1 MLTRIK
7 FSRMRS
13 PNLLSADLSSPL
25 LRVAIATNILILCSL
40 DFGFSQTSAWANA
53 GTDSRIKSAIKAR
66 VTVESPSQFLFI
78 DLQNHW
84 ARKFVEGLLTNEAL
98 SAAFV
103 TGESTG
109 AFQPDRLITRAEL
122 ANFLAIAF
130 GNRILSKNSSQPN
143 EPVTKAETLAAIA
156 NALNLNNKFTNKS
169 SNSSNQNPQ
178 TYLSSMYRDSAQIPK
193 EAMTAIASITQEGLV
208 TNYPDPRLLS
218 PNNPISKSE
227 LAVLL
232 YQALVYQKRLPPIQ
246 SAYTTNP
253 NRGLFDIELSPV
265 TRLEVSISRRTVTAF
280 NGEIRLKTY
289 PVAVGREG
297 WSSPIGEH
305 RVLQAI
311 AYPAWQNPFTGD
323 VIPSKDPEN
332 PLGDRWI
339 GFWTNG
345 KDWSGFHG
353 TPNRSSVGT
362 AASHGCIRMY
372 NEDVRELFSQ
382 VKVGTIV
389 KVSP

>member
-1 MLTRIK
+1 MIIARIK
-7 FSRMRS
+7 FLKMRS
-13 PNLLSADLSSPL
+13 PNFLAPNFLSSNL
-25 LRVAIATNILILCSL
+25 LLPILRGAIGANILFLFSL
-40 DFGFSQTSAWANA
+40 DFGFSQTKVWANS
-53 GTDSRIKSAIKAR
+53 GIKSVIKGGAA
-66 VTVESPSQFLFI
+66 TESPAQFLFI

-84 ARKFVEGLLTNEAL
+84 ARKFVEGLLTHQAL
-98 SAAFV
+98 SAALV
-103 TGESTG
+103 TGDSTG
-109 AFQPDRLITRAEL
+109 TFQPDRLITRAEL

-130 GNRILSKNSSQPN
+130 GNRNLPKNSTRSN
-143 EPVTKAETLAAIA
+143 EPATKAETLAAIA
-156 NALNLNNKFTNKS
+156 TALNLSDKSNK
-169 SNSSNQNPQ
+169 NPQ

-193 EAMTAIASITQEGLV
+193 EAISAIATITQAGLV
-208 TNYPDPRLLS
+208 TNYPDPRILS

-232 YQALVYQKRLPPIQ
+232 YQALVYQKRLPPLK

-253 NRGLFDIELSPV
+253 DRRLFEFELSPV

-280 NGEIRLKTY
+280 NGETRLKTY

-311 AYPAWQNPFTGD
+311 EYPAWQNPFTGD

-339 GFWTNG
+339 GFWTDG

-389 KVSP
+389 RVSP

>member
-1 MLTRIK
+1 MIIARIK
-7 FSRMRS
+7 FLKMRS
-13 PNLLSADLSSPL
+13 PNFLAPNFLSSNL
-25 LRVAIATNILILCSL
+25 LLPILRGAIGANILFLFSL
-40 DFGFSQTSAWANA
+40 DFGFSQTKVWANS
-53 GTDSRIKSAIKAR
+53 GIKSVIKGGAA
-66 VTVESPSQFLFI
+66 TESPAQFLFI

-84 ARKFVEGLLTNEAL
+84 ARKFVEGLLTHQAL
-98 SAAFV
+98 SAALVSGDF
-103 TGESTG
+103 TGT
-109 AFQPDRLITRAEL
+109 FQPDRLITRAEL
-122 ANFLAIAF
+122 VNFLVIAF
-130 GNRILSKNSSQPN
+130 GNRSLSKNSSRLN

-156 NALNLNNKFTNKS
+156 TALNLSDKSNK
-169 SNSSNQNPQ
+169 NPQ

-193 EAMTAIASITQEGLV
+193 EAMGAIATITQAGLV
-208 TNYPDPRLLS
+208 TNYPDPRILS
-218 PNNPISKSE
+218 PNNPITKSE

-232 YQALVYQKRLPPIQ
+232 YQALVHQKRLPPIQ

-253 NRGLFDIELSPV
+253 NRRLFEFELSPV

-280 NGEIRLKTY
+280 NGETRLKTY

-311 AYPAWQNPFTGD
+311 EYPAWQNPFTGD

-339 GFWTNG
+339 GFWTDG

-389 KVSP
+389 RVSP

>member
-1 MLTRIK
+1 MMISRIK
-7 FSRMRS
+7 FLRMRF
-13 PNLLSADLSSPL
+13 
-25 LRVAIATNILILCSL
+25 LRVAIAANILILFSP
-40 DFGFSQTSAWANA
+40 DFVFLQTRAWANA
-53 GTDSRIKSAIKAR
+53 GIKAR
-66 VTVESPSQFLFI
+66 ETTASPAQFLFI

-84 ARKFVEGLLTNEAL
+84 ARKFVEGLMTHPDL
-98 SAAFV
+98 SAALV
-103 TGESTG
+103 TDGSTG
-109 AFQPDRLITRAEL
+109 TFQPDRLITRAEL
-122 ANFLAIAF
+122 ANFVAIAF
-130 GNRILSKNSSQPN
+130 GNPSLSKNLPKNLTRPDESA
-143 EPVTKAETLAAIA
+143 TKAEALTAIA
-156 NALNLNNKFTNKS
+156 TALNLNDKSNK
-169 SNSSNQNPQ
+169 NPQ

-193 EAMTAIASITQEGLV
+193 EAIAAIATITQAGLV
-208 TNYPDPRLLS
+208 TNYPDPRILS
-218 PNNPISKSE
+218 PNNSISKSE

-232 YQALVYQKRLPPIQ
+232 YQALVHQKRLPPLK

-253 NRGLFDIELSPV
+253 NRRLFDFELSPV

-280 NGEIRLKTY
+280 NGETRLKTY
-289 PVAVGREG
+289 PVAVGRAG

-305 RVLQAI
+305 RVLQTI
-311 AYPAWQNPFTGD
+311 EYPAWQNPFTGD

-339 GFWTNG
+339 GFWTDG

-389 KVSP
+389 KISP

>member
-1 MLTRIK
+1 MIIARIK
-7 FSRMRS
+7 FLKMRS
-13 PNLLSADLSSPL
+13 PNFLAPNFLSSNL
-25 LRVAIATNILILCSL
+25 LLPILRGAIAANILLLFSL
-40 DFGFSQTSAWANA
+40 DFGFSQTKVWANS
-53 GTDSRIKSAIKAR
+53 GIKSVIKGGAA
-66 VTVESPSQFLFI
+66 TESPAQFLFI

-84 ARKFVEGLLTNEAL
+84 ARKFVEGLLTHQAL
-98 SAAFV
+98 SAALVSGDF
-103 TGESTG
+103 TGT
-109 AFQPDRLITRAEL
+109 FQPDRLITRAEL

-130 GNRILSKNSSQPN
+130 SNRSLPKNSTRSN
-143 EPVTKAETLAAIA
+143 EPATKAETLAAIA
-156 NALNLNNKFTNKS
+156 TALNLSDKSNK
-169 SNSSNQNPQ
+169 NPQ
-178 TYLSSMYRDSAQIPK
+178 TYLSSMYRDSGQIPK
-193 EAMTAIASITQEGLV
+193 DSIRAIATITQAGLV
-208 TNYPDPRLLS
+208 TNYPDPRILS

-232 YQALVYQKRLPPIQ
+232 YQALVYQKRLPPLK

-253 NRGLFDIELSPV
+253 DRRLFEFELIPV

-280 NGEIRLKTY
+280 NGETRLKTY

-311 AYPAWQNPFTGD
+311 EYPAWQNPFTGD

-339 GFWTNG
+339 GFWTDG

-389 KVSP
+389 RVSP

>member
-1 MLTRIK
+1 
-7 FSRMRS
+7 
-13 PNLLSADLSSPL
+13 
-25 LRVAIATNILILCSL
+25 
-40 DFGFSQTSAWANA
+40 
-53 GTDSRIKSAIKAR
+53 
-66 VTVESPSQFLFI
+66 
-78 DLQNHW
+78 
-84 ARKFVEGLLTNEAL
+84 VEGLLTHPAL
-98 SAAFV
+98 SAALVSGDF
-103 TGESTG
+103 TGT
-109 AFQPDRLITRAEL
+109 FQPDRLITRAEL

-130 GNRILSKNSSQPN
+130 GNRNLPKNSTRSN
-143 EPVTKAETLAAIA
+143 EPATKAETLAAIA
-156 NALNLNNKFTNKS
+156 TALNLSDKSNK
-169 SNSSNQNPQ
+169 NPQ

-193 EAMTAIASITQEGLV
+193 EAMGAIATITQAGLV
-208 TNYPDPRLLS
+208 TNYPDPRILA

-232 YQALVYQKRLPPIQ
+232 YQALVHQKRLPPIQ

-253 NRGLFDIELSPV
+253 DRRLFEFELSPV
-265 TRLEVSISRRTVTAF
+265 TRLEVSIRRRTVTAF
-280 NGEIRLKTY
+280 NGETRLKTY

-311 AYPAWQNPFTGD
+311 EYPAWQNPFTGD

-339 GFWTNG
+339 GFWTDG

-389 KVSP
+389 RVSP

>member
-1 MLTRIK
+1 MIIARIK
-7 FSRMRS
+7 FLKMRS
-13 PNLLSADLSSPL
+13 PNFLAPNFLSSNL
-25 LRVAIATNILILCSL
+25 LLPILRGAIGANILFLFSL
-40 DFGFSQTSAWANA
+40 DFGFSQTKVWANS
-53 GTDSRIKSAIKAR
+53 GIKSVIKEGAA
-66 VTVESPSQFLFI
+66 TESPAQFLFI

-84 ARKFVEGLLTNEAL
+84 ARKFVEGLLTHQAL
-98 SAAFV
+98 SAALVSGDF
-103 TGESTG
+103 TGT
-109 AFQPDRLITRAEL
+109 FQPDRLITRAEL
-122 ANFLAIAF
+122 VNFLVIAF
-130 GNRILSKNSSQPN
+130 GNRSLSKNSSRLN

-156 NALNLNNKFTNKS
+156 TALNLSDKSNK
-169 SNSSNQNPQ
+169 NPQ

-193 EAMTAIASITQEGLV
+193 EAMGAIATITQAGLV
-208 TNYPDPRLLS
+208 TNYPDPRILA

-232 YQALVYQKRLPPIQ
+232 YQALVHQKRLPPIQ

-253 NRGLFDIELSPV
+253 NRRLFEFELSPV

-280 NGEIRLKTY
+280 NGETRLKTY

-311 AYPAWQNPFTGD
+311 EYPAWQNPFTGD

-339 GFWTNG
+339 GFWTDG

-389 KVSP
+389 RVSP